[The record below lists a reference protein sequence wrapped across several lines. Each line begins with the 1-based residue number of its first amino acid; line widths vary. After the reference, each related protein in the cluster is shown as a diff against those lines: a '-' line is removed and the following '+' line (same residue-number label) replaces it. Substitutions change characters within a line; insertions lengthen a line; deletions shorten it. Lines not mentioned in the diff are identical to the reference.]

1 MVSCFRWKQIN
12 NIPLHVLCPENKP
25 RLSTH
30 ILGKFSL
37 IHLLMFW
44 KARYCCVSLVL
55 GVCLY
60 NSGLF
65 AQENDIEIKSARLG
79 TRWLLDSRSD
89 DGIKRLGMYLYCN
102 SLLTKQAPVSLGGGW
117 AVHHGLLSLL
127 SRLDCHK
134 VFSGWTACGGL

>member
-30 ILGKFSL
+30 ILVKFSL

-44 KARYCCVSLVL
+44 KTRYCCVSLVL

-79 TRWLLDSRSD
+79 TRWLLDSRSA
-89 DGIKRLGMYLYCN
+89 DGIKSLGMYLYCN
-102 SLLTKQAPVSLGGGW
+102 SLLTKQGTCLPRRRMSSSPWSSFTIVKTWLP
-117 AVHHGLLSLL
+117 
-127 SRLDCHK
+127 
-134 VFSGWTACGGL
+134 